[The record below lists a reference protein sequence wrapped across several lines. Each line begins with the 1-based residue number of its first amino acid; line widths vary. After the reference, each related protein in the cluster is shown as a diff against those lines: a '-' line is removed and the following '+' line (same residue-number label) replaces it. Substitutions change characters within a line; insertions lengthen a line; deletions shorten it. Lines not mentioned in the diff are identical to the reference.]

1 MDSVRL
7 SGNALA
13 AMSDGDVSEVER
25 ILEDHFV
32 SQGLGHPGK
41 SESRSWRHSF
51 EVLARDLRDA
61 GLGAVEVLAEHRLP
75 LSSKR
80 ADVILAGT
88 HPRTGAPSSVVVE
101 LKQWSTARRWQDSTT
116 LVDVD
121 GARYSPVLH
130 ASLQVAGY
138 ASYLTDFVTVLADQP
153 DPIASVAYLHNATDR
168 SIADLWTVP
177 AAAEAR
183 MFTGQRRAVLHCLSS
198 TTTYDG
204 DPVRG
209 WVPARITSARLE
221 ERGSRC
227 SASTSTAPRPASRR
241 SRASTGRLL
250 RQERAMLG
258 PGCPSPW
265 LMK

>member
-1 MDSVRL
+1 
-7 SGNALA
+7 
-13 AMSDGDVSEVER
+13 MSDGDVSEVER

-41 SESRSWRHSF
+41 SESRSWRHSL
-51 EVLARDLRDA
+51 EVLARDLRGA

-80 ADVILAGT
+80 ADMILAGT

-168 SIADLWTVP
+168 SIALPVDRAGRFRGSPVQRPATRRAPGVP
-177 AAAEAR
+177 AVPALAKGR
-183 MFTGQRRAVLHCLSS
+183 RRGRRRAPRVIHR
-198 TTTYDG
+198 
-204 DPVRG
+204 PVQAAARG
-209 WVPARITSARLE
+209 GR
-221 ERGSRC
+221 ERD
-227 SASTSTAPRPASRR
+227 PRPRAVRAARR
-241 SRASTGRLL
+241 AAGRLGPAL
-250 RQERAMLG
+250 ARADRAK
-258 PGCPSPW
+258 GCRTHGRRAG
-265 LMK
+265 

>member
-1 MDSVRL
+1 VDSVRL

-13 AMSDGDVSEVER
+13 SMSDGDVSEVER
-25 ILEDHFV
+25 ILEDYFV
-32 SQGLGHPGK
+32 TQGLGHPGK
-41 SESRSWRHSF
+41 SESRSWRNSLP
-51 EVLARDLRDA
+51 VLARDLRDA

-88 HPRTGAPSSVVVE
+88 HPRTGAPSYVVVE
-101 LKQWSTARRWQDSTT
+101 LKQWSTARRWQDSAT

-130 ASLQVAGY
+130 PSLQVAGY

-153 DPIASVAYLHNATDR
+153 DPLASVAYLHNATDR

-183 MFTGQRRAVLHCLSS
+183 MFTGQRRGEFHDFLRSRLS
-198 TTTYDG
+198 
-204 DPVRG
+204 
-209 WVPARITSARLE
+209 
-221 ERGSRC
+221 
-227 SASTSTAPRPASRR
+227 PASGVAAADELLASSIAPSKQLLQAAASEIRDR
-241 SRASTGRLL
+241 EQLFTSRNLIHL
-250 RQERAMLG
+250 
-258 PGCPSPW
+258 
-265 LMK
+265 